1 MTGRRG
7 GGMEQRRREG
17 GGTVNEFTFAR
28 ERRNLRLP
36 AAAVVAA
43 GLAAALLGFA
53 PASSEPVR
61 KSGYVIGT
69 EACGSGDLAF
79 PRIQIDM
86 KAGFCAGLVADEE
99 DRLKF
104 PRSIVQVPG
113 RDLLVVAD
121 MGGWGH
127 TDGRLLLLD
136 PRAPQGQRLKEL
148 LTGIEYPFALVI
160 GPDKKLYASTAET
173 IFRFDPLADNPRSTV
188 ETIIRHMPGRRI
200 TLPDGKRLD
209 ESAHPLKQFVF
220 DRNGRLFVNVG
231 SHSDD
236 CITPAPITKPCAAAE
251 GASAL
256 ASIWLFTPPAGGV
269 FPALKPGDPD
279 PPHSV
284 YARGLRNSMALA
296 LHPKFP
302 DAGYAFLQGENA
314 RDLPDLF
321 KPNEEINAIEQGRHY
336 GWPYCYDLS
345 TPSPEFR
352 LVLQSGA
359 YKSFCSAN
367 ALYKAPLSLLPPH
380 GAPLAML
387 YYHGAKFPELE
398 GKLLVGLHGYRPTG
412 SRLLVYDVD
421 DHGFPE
427 PSAAP
432 VRYHVSCAAEPT
444 RSFRTDAGEVAAAPF
459 EELIAG
465 WHRVN
470 GARPQGAPVGMTV
483 TEDGA
488 IWLVED
494 KNKTVIRID
503 RTAGE
508 RPQPLPCDT
517 RSQAMIDQLAAFVAR
532 DAQNSVRL
540 TTLRKGLVE
549 KHCTGCHSDFG
560 LSAAQS
566 DAEKDRAVLHF
577 MLAQDGWIYP
587 GDPDAGRLRTR
598 LRGLGAEKLM
608 PPGGESLPKLEPGYT
623 RLLDTADLFVAK
635 MVPGTR
641 MRIKP
646 GPPQRKFFSKAN
658 KECGEIPAGKVV
670 VVTQRDA
677 VDRPGFSRLFRP
689 ADPYLNGEC
698 TDGDGYYIRQELLV
712 PVQ

>member
-1 MTGRRG
+1 MSLLG
-7 GGMEQRRREG
+7 
-17 GGTVNEFTFAR
+17 
-28 ERRNLRLP
+28 
-36 AAAVVAA
+36 AV
-43 GLAAALLGFA
+43 LAAALLGLS

-61 KSGYVIGT
+61 KSGYAIGT
-69 EACGSGDLAF
+69 DVCGSGGLAF

-86 KAGFCAGLVADEE
+86 KAGFCAGLVASEE

-104 PRSIVQVPG
+104 PRSIIQVPG
-113 RDLLVVAD
+113 RDLFVVAD

-136 PRAPQGQRLKEL
+136 PHAPQGQRFKEL
-148 LTGIEYPFALVI
+148 LTGLEYPFGLVL
-160 GPDKKLYASTAET
+160 GSDKKLYASTAEA

-188 ETIIRHMPGRRI
+188 ETIIRRMPGRRI
-200 TLPDGKRLD
+200 TLPDGTKLD

-220 DRNGRLFVNVG
+220 DKSGRLFVNIG

-251 GASAL
+251 GGAAM

-296 LHPKFP
+296 LHPNFP

-314 RDLPDLF
+314 RDLPDIF
-321 KPNEEINAIEQGRHY
+321 KPNEEINAVEQGKHY

-352 LVLQSGA
+352 LVLQSGT
-359 YKSFCSAN
+359 YKSLCSAN
-367 ALYKAPLSLLPPH
+367 ALYKPPLTLMPPH

-387 YYHGAKFPELE
+387 YYHGAKFPELQ

-412 SRLLVYDVD
+412 SRVLVYDVD
-421 DHGFPE
+421 DHGFPR
-427 PSAAP
+427 PSAPP
-432 VRYHVSCAAEPT
+432 VRYHVSCAADPT
-444 RSFRTDAGEVAAAPF
+444 RSFQTDAGEVAAAPF
-459 EELIAG
+459 DELITG

-483 TEDGA
+483 AEDGA

-494 KNKTVIRID
+494 KNQTVIRID
-503 RTAGE
+503 RATGE
-508 RPQPLPCDT
+508 LPQPLPCDT

-549 KHCTGCHSDFG
+549 KHCVGCHSDFG
-560 LSAAQS
+560 LNAGQS
-566 DAEKDRAVLHF
+566 DAEKDRTVLRF
-577 MLAQDGWIYP
+577 MLSQDGWIYP
-587 GDPDAGRLRTR
+587 SDPDAGRLRTR

-608 PPGGESLPKLEPGYT
+608 PPGGESLPKSEPGYT
-623 RLLDTADLFVAK
+623 RLLDTADLLVAK
-635 MVPGTR
+635 MVPGMR

-646 GPPQRKFFSKAN
+646 GPPQRKFFSKTN

-670 VVTQRDA
+670 VVTQRSA
-677 VDRPGFSRLFRP
+677 VDRPGFSRFFRP

-698 TDGDGYYIRQELLV
+698 TDDDGYYIRQDFLV